1 MSAFTITGNNQNNQ
15 LWGSS
20 NDELMLGLQG
30 DDILIGA
37 SGNDTLIGGAGNDR
51 LHGDNGNNTYVF
63 NRGDGLDTIH
73 SHDATSTK
81 QNTIAFGLGVA
92 PADIHAIRDND
103 DLRLINSKTGDAVVV
118 DNFFSSYHN
127 YDFGPA
133 LRPWAIEKI
142 TFETGETWFYSDILK
157 LVAEPARALGP
168 GHDYAYGAHLL
179 GREGDDTLHASG
191 AAVLDGGAG
200 DDRLFGSFADD
211 LLVGGAGNDVLEGRG
226 GNDLFIFGRGA
237 GQDRVDLRDD
247 GGSAEIRLEGML
259 PGELA
264 LARSG
269 SDLVLTSKTGPDSIT
284 LGSFFAD
291 PNSPYGQYGSGPGA
305 KVSLVFADGS
315 SWTGPQIE
323 GLLHRPP
330 GMQLTGSDADDQLV
344 GGAYD
349 DVLTGGG
356 GSDHL
361 SGEGGNDVLVGG
373 AGTDMLVGGEGSDT
387 YLPGAGDAYIHDKD
401 GHNLVQVGREAGTY
415 RLFDVW
421 QTKSMTLAMA
431 ADIAPDDIDVIRPN
445 DGTLH
450 IVIAGS
456 PARIIVDE
464 MLVLGPAM
472 GGQLSI
478 VFSDGQV
485 WSGASLRSQ
494 VFRGGDQEDYF
505 RGTYFGDLM
514 QGYGGRDMLEG
525 MEGDDRLFGG
535 DGDDLLLGMQG
546 ADALYGGD
554 GNDELYG
561 HEGDDFLA
569 GGAGMDML
577 FGGAG
582 HNTYQF
588 GRLDHV
594 DVIHLSPYHY
604 DGKGSDTV
612 EFESGINAADITVS
626 YDSETLDLTLSTPYK
641 QETVVLRGFQFD
653 AGPGANDVFV
663 RFADGTTWDRAT
675 LRERTLIGDEQDN
688 SLVGGA
694 NADLIVGHDGEDKLL
709 GNANDD
715 TLNGGHGNDRLD
727 GGEGRDTYLFNKGD
741 GKDAL
746 FEFTAAAQHTS
757 VFRFGP
763 DVAAGD
769 LRANLVG
776 TTLYLHYGLG
786 DAIVIDNF
794 YPGQSYASF
803 ILSTQ
808 IELVVGAPTT
818 LGAYLPLP
826 NRAPLANVPMPD
838 LLVQTY
844 RPFYYTI
851 PADAFRDDDAGDTS
865 ALSVTLAN
873 GSPLP
878 KWLAFD
884 PATRTL
890 QGKAELA
897 DSGVLA
903 LTVTSTDSAKAAGT
917 APLKLAVNATAP
929 VVKTPVADAVAKEST
944 PFSLRLE
951 GQTFYD
957 PDYAE
962 QLTLAL
968 TLANGTALPA
978 WLQYSKSDSALTL
991 SGTPAEADVGVL
1003 DLLFT
1008 ATDKLGMK
1016 ASDAFRLTINDVNR
1030 APVISAYVDQIEAYE
1045 NAAFSGAAP
1054 RFTDPD
1060 AADKLSVTVTMN
1072 DGAPLPTWISYN
1084 AATGMLSGTPTF
1096 ADSGMYSLRASASDG
1111 ALTAESAFTVYVH
1124 NTNRAPT
1131 MTSAIADLA
1140 LQEGVAFTAALPSF
1154 ADPDSGEY
1162 MELPPTITVTMAD
1175 GAALPGWMSFK
1186 YGANTLAGTP
1196 GYEHSGSYALTATAT
1211 DAAGLKVSSP
1221 FAVMVANTN
1230 RAPLVSAELAPI
1242 AALEGAA
1249 FSSAGPAFADPD
1261 TGDVLSYTVALAYGG
1276 ALPTWLQFDPAT
1288 GRLYG
1293 TPTFNS
1299 SGAYVFTTRVT
1310 DGGTLT
1316 ASSKFEL
1323 IVADVNQAPVL
1334 SVPVPDQS
1342 ATDGTTFKFTLP
1354 TGTFSDADT
1363 GDSGALS
1370 VTGLPAW
1377 LTFTAATGSF
1387 SGIPS
1392 GSDLGDVALGVRF
1405 TDGGGLFAQDSFI
1418 VTVAQAAPVHMTGT
1432 AGANVLTG
1440 RSGADTLSGLGG
1452 DDVLDGALGADR
1464 MLGGLGNDVYHV
1476 DNAADVVLE
1485 NAAEGTDSVISTIS
1499 YTLPANVEKLTLAGT
1514 AALNASGN
1522 GLANTLTG
1530 NSGANLLDG
1539 GAGNDSLAGG
1549 DGNDIYMVDSTY
1561 DTVTEASASGG
1572 FDQVISLV
1580 GRTLGVHQEV
1590 LTLTGTASISGTG
1603 NAAANLIQGNSGA
1616 NSLAGGD
1623 GSDILQGGAGNDTL
1637 SDSSLGGNLFDGGAG
1652 ADRLTGNSG
1661 ADMFIGGAGNDT
1673 IATGSGADVMAFNR
1687 GDGVDSVAVTSGTD
1701 NTVSLGRGI
1710 RYADLAL
1717 GKSGNDLV
1725 LHVGAGESITFNGWY
1740 SSTNARS
1747 VGVLQVLTEGGDYA
1761 PGSASAI
1768 SDHKVELFN
1777 FTALVAKFDQA
1788 RASAPGLSTWEM
1800 VPSLGSFSS
1809 GGSDSAA
1816 IGGDLAYAYGVA
1828 GSLSGLAAAPALA
1841 IIGSPTFGASQALQ
1855 GGSALND
1862 GTSMLY

>member
-1 MSAFTITGNNQNNQ
+1 MSALTITGNNQNNQ

-37 SGNDTLIGGAGNDR
+37 SGNDTLIGGTGNDR
-51 LHGDNGNNTYVF
+51 LHGDSGNNTYVF

-73 SHDATSTK
+73 SHDSTSTK

-92 PADIHAIRDND
+92 PADIHTIRDND
-103 DLRLINSKTGDAVVV
+103 SLRLINSKTGDAVVV
-118 DNFFSSYHN
+118 DNFFSSYSN
-127 YDFGPA
+127 YDLGPA

-142 TFETGETWFYSDILK
+142 TFETGETWLYSDVLK

-168 GHDYAYGAHLL
+168 GNNYDFGAHLL
-179 GREGDDTLHASG
+179 GQEGDDSLHASG

-200 DDRLFGSFADD
+200 DDRLFGSSADD

-237 GQDRVDLRDD
+237 GQDRVDLREG
-247 GGSAEIRLEGML
+247 GGSAEIRLACML

-291 PNSPYGQYGSGPGA
+291 PSSPYGQYGSGPGA
-305 KVSLVFADGS
+305 RVSLVFADGS

-323 GLLHRPP
+323 GLLYRPP
-330 GMQLTGSDADDQLV
+330 GVQLTGSGGDPLV
-344 GGAYD
+344 GGAFD
-349 DVLTGGG
+349 DVLTA
-356 GSDHL
+356 SDGFGPL
-361 SGEGGNDVLVGG
+361 FGEGGNDVLIGG
-373 AGTDMLVGGEGSDT
+373 AGTDMLDGGDGNDT
-387 YLPGAGDAYIHDKD
+387 YLPGAGDAYIQDKD
-401 GHNLVQVGREAGTY
+401 GHSLVVVGRDAGTY
-415 RLFDVW
+415 RLYDSW
-421 QTKSMTLAMA
+421 QMTATTIAMA
-431 ADIAPDDIDVIRPN
+431 AGIAPADIDIIRPN
-445 DGTLH
+445 DGSLH
-450 IVIAGS
+450 IAIAGS
-456 PARIIVDE
+456 PARIIIDE
-464 MLVLGPAM
+464 MLVLNPAM
-472 GGQLSI
+472 VGKLSI
-478 VFSDGQV
+478 VFNDGQV

-494 VFRGGDQEDYF
+494 VFRGGDQEDNF

-535 DGDDLLLGMQG
+535 DGDDRLLGMQG
-546 ADALYGGD
+546 ADALYGGE
-554 GNDELYG
+554 GNDELFG
-561 HEGDDFLA
+561 HAGDDVLA
-569 GGAGMDML
+569 GGAGVDML
-577 FGGAG
+577 FGGEG

-588 GRLDHV
+588 GRLDHL

-612 EFESGINAADITVS
+612 EFESGIKPADMTVS

-694 NADLIVGHDGEDKLL
+694 NADLIVGNDGEDKLL

-727 GGEGRDTYLFNKGD
+727 GGEGKDTYLFDKGD

-763 DVAAGD
+763 HVAAGD

-826 NRAPLANVPMPD
+826 NRAPVANVPMADVP
-838 LLVQTY
+838 VQTY
-844 RPFYYTI
+844 SPFYYKI

-878 KWLAFD
+878 TWLAFD

-890 QGKAELA
+890 QGKAAPA

-903 LTVTSTDSAKAAGT
+903 LTVTSTDSAKAAGS

-929 VVKTPVADAVAKEST
+929 VVKTPVPDAVVNEAAY
-944 PFSLRLE
+944 FSLRLE

-968 TLANGTALPA
+968 TLANGSALPA
-978 WLQYSKSDSALTL
+978 WLQYSEFNSVLTL

-1016 ASDAFRLTINDVNR
+1016 ASDAFRLTIKDINL
-1030 APVISAYVDQIEAYE
+1030 APVVATSVNLIEAFE
-1045 NAAFSGAAP
+1045 NAAFSAAAP

-1060 AADKLSVTVTMN
+1060 AADKLSVTVTMA
-1072 DGAPLPTWISYN
+1072 DGAPLPTWLSYN
-1084 AATGMLSGTPTF
+1084 ATSGMLSGAPTF
-1096 ADSGMYSLRASASDG
+1096 DQSGVYDLRSRASDG
-1111 ALTAESAFTVYVH
+1111 ALTADSGFTLLVH
-1124 NTNRAPT
+1124 STNRAPT
-1131 MTSAIADLA
+1131 VATAIADLA
-1140 LQEGVAFTAALPSF
+1140 LREGDAFTAAMPTF
-1154 ADPDSGEY
+1154 VDPDGVGY
-1162 MELPPTITVTMAD
+1162 MEQPLTIKVTMAD
-1175 GAALPGWMSFK
+1175 GTPVPGWMSFK
-1186 YGANTLAGTP
+1186 PYGNTLVGTP

-1211 DAAGLKVSSP
+1211 DSEGLTGSSP
-1221 FAVMVANTN
+1221 FTVVVANTN
-1230 RAPLVSAELAPI
+1230 RAPLVSTEAATI

-1276 ALPTWLQFDPAT
+1276 ALPAWLQFDPAT

-1299 SGAYVFTTRVT
+1299 SGAYVFTARVT
-1310 DGGTLT
+1310 DGGALT

-1334 SVPVPDQS
+1334 SVPVADQS

-1377 LTFTAATGSF
+1377 LTFTAATGAF

-1392 GSDLGDVALGVRF
+1392 GSDLGAVALGVRF

-1418 VTVAQAAPVHMTGT
+1418 VNVAQAAPVNMTGT

-1440 RSGADTLSGLGG
+1440 KSNADTLSGLGG
-1452 DDVLDGALGADR
+1452 DDVLDGGLGADR

-1485 NAAEGTDSVISTIS
+1485 NAAEGTDTVISTIS

-1539 GAGNDSLAGG
+1539 GAGYDSLAGG

-1580 GRTLGVHQEV
+1580 GRTLGMHQEV
-1590 LTLTGTASISGTG
+1590 LTLAGTASVFGTG
-1603 NAAANLIQGNSGA
+1603 NAAANLIQGNSA
-1616 NSLAGGD
+1616 VNSLSGGD

-1637 SDSSLGGNLFDGGAG
+1637 SDSSVGGNLFDGGAG
-1652 ADRLTGNSG
+1652 ADRLTGNTG

-1673 IATGSGADVMAFNR
+1673 IATGSGADVIAFNR

-1725 LHVGAGESITFNGWY
+1725 FHVGAGESITFNGWY

-1761 PGSASAI
+1761 PGSVSAL

-1777 FTALVAKFDQA
+1777 FTALVAKFDQM

-1800 VPSLGSFSS
+1800 ATSLGSFSS

-1816 IGGDLAYAYGVA
+1816 IGGDLAYAYGAA

-1841 IIGSPTFGASQALQ
+1841 IIGSPTFGASEALQ
-1855 GGSALND
+1855 GGSVLND
-1862 GTSMLY
+1862 GTPMLY